1 MKKYDNIKVYL
12 ATPYSHEDKMLHSIR
27 FEQVSAKA
35 AQLMEAGY
43 KVFSPIS
50 HSHPISTYC
59 KPENNTH
66 DFWLRQDFW
75 ILELCDEMHIL
86 CLDGWRTSKG
96 VDAEIVKANELGIP
110 IVHHYY
116 IRGRRI

>member
-1 MKKYDNIKVYL
+1 MKKTYL
-12 ATPYSHEDKMLHSIR
+12 AGPYSHPSKVVRLQRVVALD
-27 FEQVSAKA
+27 AKA
-35 AQLMEAGY
+35 AQLMEEGY
-43 KVFSPIS
+43 LVFSPIS
-50 HSHPISTYC
+50 HSHPISEHC
-59 KPENNTH
+59 GVDSQDH

-86 CLDGWRTSKG
+86 CLGGWRTSKG